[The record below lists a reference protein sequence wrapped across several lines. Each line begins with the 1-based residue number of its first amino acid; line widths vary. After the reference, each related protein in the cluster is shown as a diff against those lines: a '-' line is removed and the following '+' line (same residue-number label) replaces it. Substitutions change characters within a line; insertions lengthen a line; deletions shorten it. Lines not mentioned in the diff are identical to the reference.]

1 MSYSDGERS
10 ASKHLFEVPENLS
23 SDRPLQS
30 DPKVNE
36 NLKIATHYGKEDPHI
51 SYDSEGIR
59 FSDAS
64 HSGIKVQEDINLID
78 HPREPEDP
86 VILTDPVR
94 MRKLLTATVVVFVIL
109 LISVI
114 ALIILH

>member
-1 MSYSDGERS
+1 MNNVNGEQ
-10 ASKHLFEVPENLS
+10 AKHLYEVPENLS

-36 NLKIATHYGKEDPHI
+36 NLKISTHYGREEPHL
-51 SYDSEGIR
+51 SYDSEGVR

-64 HSGIKVQEDINLID
+64 HTGIKAEEDLNLID
-78 HPREPEDP
+78 KQEEPEDP
-86 VILTDPVR
+86 VILTDPVA
-94 MRKLLTATVVVFVIL
+94 MRRLLTAVVVGFVIL
-109 LISVI
+109 LVSVI